1 MRRCPVQ
8 ARKVAGF
15 TLIEAAI
22 VLVVIGLILGVV
34 LQGQSLIRN
43 AEYRSLK
50 SDISDYQSAFY
61 AFRDRYNRLPGDMPQ
76 SEVQARILDNLPGP
90 TGSNAGN
97 GIINDGPVCGGDNQ
111 ESCMAWQHLRGA
123 GLIRGDPFRAGE
135 DASPSHPF
143 GGVLSSFFTDA
154 VTGQS
159 FGHKMLIT
167 RLPGDIAQRLDDD
180 IDGQGP
186 DLGRVTCFTV
196 SGGSGSTCS
205 EYPGQEDTTGVVLG
219 L

>member
-1 MRRCPVQ
+1 MRRCPAQ
-8 ARKVAGF
+8 ARGCAGF

-61 AFRDRYNRLPGDMPQ
+61 AFRDRYNRLPGDMPEE
-76 SEVQARILDNLPGP
+76 EVQSRILDGLNGP
-90 TGSNAGN
+90 SGPNAGN
-97 GIINDGPVCGGDNQ
+97 GIIDDGPECGDEGH

-123 GLIRGDPFRAGE
+123 GLIRGNPMRAGT

-143 GGVLSSFFTDA
+143 AGVFSSFFTGSVGD
-154 VTGQS
+154 S
-159 FGHKMLIT
+159 PYGHKMLIT
-167 RLPGDIAQRLDDD
+167 GLPGGIARRLDDD
-180 IDGQGP
+180 LDGQGAP
-186 DLGRVTCFTV
+186 AGRVRCF
-196 SGGSGSTCS
+196 SGGSTCN
-205 EYPGQEDTTGVVLG
+205 EYPGQDDVTGVVLG